1 MGRGGRRWEG
11 EGGGGDS
18 EGIKERGDVGDKGEG
33 PEQWKRTKE
42 ERREGEGGGGMV
54 EGGAEKWKRRCERGL

>member
-42 ERREGEGGGGMV
+42 ERREGEGGGGGD
-54 EGGAEKWKRRCERGL
+54 ENERGL